1 LFVPS
6 TFDVACEKS
15 MRGVP
20 GYESRLYGAECPSP
34 HYASLLAMY
43 ASMHRFGYEKERG
56 NTVRPGQAYVGATL
70 RSYAGYIKRAI
81 QEHGVETVLD
91 YGAGKGANYEAH
103 EPFRLRETGEVVENL
118 KDYWGVSSIV
128 PFEPALGHVIPEGK
142 FDCVVSTDA
151 LEHVF
156 LADVPW
162 VVEEMFRYSR
172 KVVFVTVSCRF
183 ANARLPNGE
192 QAHVTL
198 RPPWWWAGIFHAVG
212 AKFPEVDWRLCC
224 DGPDTRGRAQK
235 FWFARD
241 YYDREVGQSASFAR

>member
-1 LFVPS
+1 MKRLIHAIAALISWHDDKKISLYKRAAQVLFVPS

-103 EPFRLRETGEVVENL
+103 EPFRLRET
-118 KDYWGVSSIV
+118 
-128 PFEPALGHVIPEGK
+128 
-142 FDCVVSTDA
+142 
-151 LEHVF
+151 
-156 LADVPW
+156 
-162 VVEEMFRYSR
+162 
-172 KVVFVTVSCRF
+172 
-183 ANARLPNGE
+183 
-192 QAHVTL
+192 
-198 RPPWWWAGIFHAVG
+198 
-212 AKFPEVDWRLCC
+212 
-224 DGPDTRGRAQK
+224 
-235 FWFARD
+235 
-241 YYDREVGQSASFAR
+241 